1 MLNLNQKGNPRMSV
15 LKRSIFIIVGF
26 FSLFFSLNAQAF
38 SFSDFLHIF
47 SPSHTNSQENIKN
60 TILARTEG
68 LSPHVLSLAL
78 RAYGKLRQAGYDG
91 REMLT
96 IVDYSKPSVEP
107 RLWVINLKDLQV
119 PVRALVANG
128 KNNGDNTFSD
138 RPSSHDSSIGVYL
151 TSNTY
156 FGKHGYSLRI
166 NGLEKGFNDKARAR
180 DIVMHSAFYVSEA
193 FAHIHG
199 RLGRSWGCFALSPAV
214 APEIINKI
222 KDGTVLF
229 AYYPDPRWLNHST
242 YLT

>member
-1 MLNLNQKGNPRMSV
+1 
-15 LKRSIFIIVGF
+15 
-26 FSLFFSLNAQAF
+26 
-38 SFSDFLHIF
+38 
-47 SPSHTNSQENIKN
+47 
-60 TILARTEG
+60 
-68 LSPHVLSLAL
+68 LAL
-78 RAYGKLRQAGYDG
+78 RAYGKLRQAGYDS

-96 IVDYSKPSVEP
+96 IVDYSKPSTER

-166 NGLEKGFNDKARAR
+166 NGLEKGFNDRARAR
-180 DIVMHSAFYVSEA
+180 DIVMHSAYYVSET

-214 APEIINKI
+214 APIIINKI

-229 AYYPDPRWLNHST
+229 AYYPDPRWLDHST